1 MTVQEI
7 KNAIERSIPG
17 ATAHVLDPMNDGQ
30 HLQAFVIAPAFEG
43 KMLIQQHQMVMAPL
57 KGALAGAV
65 HALALKTFT
74 PAKWQEVKS
83 QYGYG

>member
-1 MTVQEI
+1 MTIQEI
-7 KNAIERSIPG
+7 KTTIERSIPG

-30 HLQAFVIAPAFEG
+30 HLQAFVISSAFEE
-43 KMLIQQHQMVMAPL
+43 KMLVQQHQMVMAPL

-74 PAKWQEVKS
+74 PAKWQDVKS
-83 QYGYG
+83 QYGF

>member
-1 MTVQEI
+1 MTTSQI
-7 KNAIERSIPG
+7 KTAIEVSIPG

-30 HLQAFVIAPAFEG
+30 HLQAFVIAAAFEG

-57 KGALAGAV
+57 KTALAGDV
-65 HALALKTFT
+65 HALSLKTFT

-83 QYGYG
+83 QYGF